1 MIALSFIIKIIT
13 PGNSINSEDVGSSG
27 FSNKGR
33 FSYSVDIT
41 LIVISWVS
49 LLSL

>member
-13 PGNSINSEDVGSSG
+13 PNSINSEDVGSSG